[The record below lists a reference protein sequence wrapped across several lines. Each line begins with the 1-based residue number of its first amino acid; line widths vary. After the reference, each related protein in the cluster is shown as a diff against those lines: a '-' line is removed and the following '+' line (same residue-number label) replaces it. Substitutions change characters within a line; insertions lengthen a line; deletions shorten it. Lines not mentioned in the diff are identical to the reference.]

1 MFKDLCQAN
10 PGTSHHVITSY
21 SIHYTKLYEN
31 LLLGALLK
39 RIKEQNTLT
48 EFDLM
53 ICDWLFMC
61 CNDFSCHFDDLE
73 SLICS
78 INNEKDFE
86 KN

>member
-1 MFKDLCQAN
+1 MK
-10 PGTSHHVITSY
+10 VIR
-21 SIHYTKLYEN
+21 TKIISKQNSDNLDRLLYNLRSEN